1 MKPRPKNLSP
11 ADTPPHR
18 FLKNAN
24 LISKNTNLVLWS
36 LKNANWISKNTNLVL
51 WSHRNANWIS
61 KNTNLVLWFLKKYNC
76 IYKNTNLVVWS
87 LKNANLICEILKTLI
102 RNYTNTINPQ
112 LKHTTSWFILHPNER
127 RRRKKI
133 AFRLSKTRGNTV
145 FKRTNMPKS
154 LNLNSRISFLKNLN
168 PGQNR
173 LKNLSPADTP
183 HPRGEGGY
191 T

>member
-1 MKPRPKNLSP
+1 MYVFSSEMITL
-11 ADTPPHR
+11 
-18 FLKNAN
+18 FLK
-24 LISKNTNLVLWS
+24 
-36 LKNANWISKNTNLVL
+36 
-51 WSHRNANWIS
+51 NANWIS
-61 KNTNLVLWFLKKYNC
+61 KNTNLVLWFLKKSNC

-87 LKNANLICEILKTLI
+87 LKNANQTLI

-168 PGQNR
+168 PGKNR

-183 HPRGEGGY
+183 PQGFDLDLI
-191 T
+191 